1 MFATRFETSER
12 SAYSFLEIIEH
23 ALALIAVFPEIGPV
37 FSRPYR
43 RFLLQDKNIALF
55 YTLEGRRVF
64 IHAVF
69 DLRQNPSHLRRRLGL
84 ES

>member
-1 MFATRFETSER
+1 MFAMRFDVSER
-12 SAYSFLEIIEH
+12 SAFSFLEKVEH
-23 ALALIAVFPEIGPV
+23 AVSLIAVFPEIGPV
-37 FSRPYR
+37 YSRPYR
-43 RFLLQDKNIALF
+43 RFLLQDKITALF